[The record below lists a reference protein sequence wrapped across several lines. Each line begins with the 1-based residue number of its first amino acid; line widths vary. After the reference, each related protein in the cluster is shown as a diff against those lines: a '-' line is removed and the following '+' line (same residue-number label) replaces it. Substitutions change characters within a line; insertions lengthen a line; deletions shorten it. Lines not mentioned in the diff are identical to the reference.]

1 MPTALCVSDVHIMSP
16 DCPRGQLFES
26 FLRSLSATSGLTH
39 LFLLGDIFDLWV
51 ARHQYFI
58 DRYAR
63 IIDEIRRLKSEG
75 VTIIYFE
82 GNHDLHLR
90 SFWGDELGLVVSEGP
105 AYVTLGNI
113 QLRLEH
119 GDQTDPDDAGY
130 RFLRSFLRTPTI
142 HWLIRNLPGFL
153 IAFIGER
160 ASAGSRKY
168 TSQTKTIEPH
178 VAIEKIRAHARKAYK
193 EKPFDIIVTGHVH
206 ARDDYQTKTGERSF
220 RSVNLGSWIDAPCY
234 FRLDDKGQ
242 YLLEL
247 N

>member
-16 DCPRGQLFES
+16 ECPRGRLFEG
-26 FLRSLSATSGLTH
+26 FLRSLSAASGLTH

-58 DRYAR
+58 DRYPG
-63 IIDEIRRLKSEG
+63 IIDEIRRLRSEG
-75 VTIIYFE
+75 VTIVYFE

-90 SFWGDELGLVVSEGP
+90 SFWGDELGLLVSEGP

-130 RFLRSFLRTPTI
+130 RFLRSFLRTPVI
-142 HWLIRNLPGFL
+142 RWLIANLPGFV
-153 IAFIGER
+153 IAHVGER

-168 TSQTKTIEPH
+168 TSQTKTIEPQ
-178 VAIEKIRAHARKAYK
+178 VAVEKIRAHARRAYE
-193 EKPFDIIVTGHVH
+193 EKPFDIIVTGHTH
-206 ARDDYQTKTGERSF
+206 IRDDNRTETDKRSF
-220 RSVNLGSWIDAPCY
+220 RSVNLGSWIEAPCY
-234 FRLDDKGQ
+234 FRLDDNGQ
-242 YLLEL
+242 HLHEL